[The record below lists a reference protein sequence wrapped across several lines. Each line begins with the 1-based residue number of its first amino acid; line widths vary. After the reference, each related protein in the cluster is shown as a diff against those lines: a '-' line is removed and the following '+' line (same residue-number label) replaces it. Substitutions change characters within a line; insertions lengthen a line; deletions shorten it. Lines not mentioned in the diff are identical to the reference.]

1 MKVYEWRLDHAIRQ
15 RTVILFYCSSN
26 LIKSL
31 SKLTICITLQLDEDI
46 LEKFALFIDL
56 KVRTLS

>member
-15 RTVILFYCSSN
+15 GTVILFYCSSN

-31 SKLTICITLQLDEDI
+31 SKLIIICITLHPDESI
-46 LEKFALFIDL
+46 LGKKRYLLF
-56 KVRTLS
+56 